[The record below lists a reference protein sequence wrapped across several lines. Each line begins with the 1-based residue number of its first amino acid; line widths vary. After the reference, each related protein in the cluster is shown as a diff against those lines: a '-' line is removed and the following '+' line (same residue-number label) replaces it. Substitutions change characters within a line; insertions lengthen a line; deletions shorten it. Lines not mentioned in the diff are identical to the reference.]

1 MKQEFWHTTTLH
13 IKLVALVSSLF
24 HKKVQMRDLKHP
36 DIGIFGSCGIK
47 WNENSDM
54 TLHHIIILSIYTYRT
69 KHKVYKWN
77 GACFASEIPSCHSCG
92 FYYSKQNMRP
102 NFYNIK
108 MAISARMALTRWVR
122 RKIEFELAENAQKT
136 LHKNQPR
143 HINLHWSSINLSP

>member
-77 GACFASEIPSCHSCG
+77 CACLAAEIPSCHSCG
-92 FYYSKQNMRP
+92 IYYSELNMRP
-102 NFYNIK
+102 NFYYIK
-108 MAISARMALTRWVR
+108 MAIAARMALTRYSAIR
-122 RKIEFELAENAQKT
+122 AAQTCGLKHAQLAFSKLGFHSNT
-136 LHKNQPR
+136 TR
-143 HINLHWSSINLSP
+143 SIP

>member
-77 GACFASEIPSCHSCG
+77 CACLAPEIPSCHSCG
-92 FYYSKQNMRP
+92 IYYSELNMRP
-102 NFYNIK
+102 NFYYIK
-108 MAISARMALTRWVR
+108 MAIRAWMALTRIITNLKR
-122 RKIEFELAENAQKT
+122 NGTI
-136 LHKNQPR
+136 
-143 HINLHWSSINLSP
+143 INLWTQNMSLAIE